1 MHVGYAP
8 STYAK
13 PFKPPTQTGTPK
25 PVGGYIPAR
34 IVPTPSDADS
44 DDERPQAGPSRS
56 VVAAVASPAGYKAIS
71 ASNFYGAPKPKADK
85 IVLGEKSRKR
95 RMEYGGALHDPK
107 AEGAIVMQRPSAKEA
122 KQR

>member
-13 PFKPPTQTGTPK
+13 PFKPPTQTGTPR

-34 IVPTPSDADS
+34 IVPTPADADL
-44 DDERPQAGPSRS
+44 DDKRLQAGPSRS
-56 VVAAVASPAGYKAIS
+56 VAPVLASPAGYKAIS
-71 ASNFYGAPKPKADK
+71 ASNFYGAPKPNGEK
-85 IVLGEKSRKR
+85 IVIGEKSKKR
-95 RMEYGGALHDPK
+95 RMENGGALHNPK
-107 AEGAIVMQRPSAKEA
+107 AEGAVVMQRPSTKEA